1 MINAQAD
8 GVINRPSEEVFTY
21 VGNLGNDP
29 KWRVSLTES
38 AQVTPG
44 PPAAG
49 TEYHQ
54 VAKFLGKRIEST
66 LRVDQYQPS
75 SKLAGRITS
84 GPVLGTFEWTF
95 EPSGSGT
102 RAIWKLDV
110 EAGGV
115 FKMGEFLVSR
125 SIKKQHAEEF
135 ANLKKLLE
143 GRG

>member
-8 GVINRPSEEVFTY
+8 GVINRPSEEVFAY

-38 AQVTPG
+38 EQVTPG

-49 TEYHQ
+49 TEYRQ

-75 SKLAGRITS
+75 SKLMGRITS

-135 ANLKKLLE
+135 ANLQKLLE